1 MSKSCLTCQIH
12 DKFNK
17 KTVPKWYKD
26 IGNDS
31 LLPPILN
38 NNKNYKINNIKK
50 FKNEIPKITDIEVK
64 VEIDDEEP
72 NKWLFYW
79 ASNPQEDYTFIK
91 DPVKAYDNEQNHGMI
106 KLDKN
111 GKAKITLNCPQPYK
125 VDNITYPRH
134 VHYTIEEN
142 GEWSDNI
149 RTYIITCH
157 VNYEQIQ
164 DIIKNKSHIILN
176 ALDEKSF
183 DEFHI
188 PNSFN
193 LFHGSMEKMNKS
205 RKKNMIKKFIKNI
218 LKHYPDL
225 ERLVD
230 LDKKDPKHL
239 DILDIPIVTY
249 CSNEKCNASK
259 KLLDHIVDSGFTN
272 VLEYPGG
279 IKEYIGKNKKSKKS
293 DEDHMST
300 RDIVSDKD
308 DEETEIIEI
317 LGDSD
322 LTDDLY
328 NLDITLERLIYE
340 DIKYY
345 HNIENEEI
353 YDSEK
358 TLIGLWDGS
367 KIKWDTDDEKYK
379 HEKRVEKKHE
389 GIEEEKEETKPIVK
403 KKSVEK
409 KEVSNKG
416 KAKKI
421 KVVKHEEEEDDK
433 LQALKNILGS
443 KSVSKKGQKPKNT
456 FFDSVSVTDK
466 NYISKE
472 KFNEQ
477 HMGWGLT
484 FFT

>member
-38 NNKNYKINNIKK
+38 SNSNYKIKNIKK
-50 FKNEIPKITDIEVK
+50 FKDEKPKITDIEVK

-79 ASNPQEDYTFIK
+79 ASNPQEEYSFIK
-91 DPVKAYDNEQNHGMI
+91 DPIKAYDNEQNHGLI

-157 VNYEQIQ
+157 VNDEQFE
-164 DIIKNKSHIILN
+164 DIMKNKTHIILN

-183 DEFHI
+183 DDFHI

-193 LFHGSMEKMNKS
+193 LYHASMEKMNKG

-225 ERLVD
+225 ERLVG
-230 LDKKDPKHL
+230 LDKKNPKHL

-259 KLLDHIVDSGFTN
+259 KLLDHIVDCGFTN

-279 IKEYIGKNKKSKKS
+279 IKSYIGKNKKSKKTS
-293 DEDHMST
+293 DDITTEDIEVKND
-300 RDIVSDKD
+300 DI
-308 DEETEIIEI
+308 ETEIIEY
-317 LGDSD
+317 LEDSD
-322 LTDDLY
+322 LTEDLY

-358 TLIGLWDGS
+358 NLVGLWDGS
-367 KIKWDTDDEKYK
+367 KIKWDTVDEKYK
-379 HEKRVEKKHE
+379 HEKRVEKRNE
-389 GIEEEKEETKPIVK
+389 GIEDIVDNEDKPIVK
-403 KKSVEK
+403 KKTE
-409 KEVSNKG
+409 NKNIPHKG
-416 KAKKI
+416 KKI
-421 KVVKHEEEEDDK
+421 KVVKEEDKKDDK
-433 LQALKNILGS
+433 LQELKNILGS
-443 KSVSKKGQKPKNT
+443 KKISKKGQKPKNT
-456 FFDSVSVTDK
+456 FFDSISVKDK
-466 NYISKE
+466 NYMSND